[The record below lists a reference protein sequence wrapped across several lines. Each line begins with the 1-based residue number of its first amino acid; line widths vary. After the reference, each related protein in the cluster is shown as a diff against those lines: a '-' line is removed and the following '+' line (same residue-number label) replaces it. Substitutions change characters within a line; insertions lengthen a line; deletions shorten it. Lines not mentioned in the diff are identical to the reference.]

1 MSTEEKDIE
10 DILWESHSVNMLK
23 EVRDR
28 AGEIM
33 GSEDYDGRRVDAYQT
48 AYHELVGSK
57 L

>member
-28 AGEIM
+28 ASEIM
-33 GSEDYDGRRVDAYQT
+33 GSEDYDGRRVEAYQT

>member
-28 AGEIM
+28 ASEIM
-33 GSEDYDGRRVDAYQT
+33 GSEEYKGRRVEAYQE

-57 L
+57 W

>member
-28 AGEIM
+28 AGELM
-33 GSEDYDGRRVDAYQT
+33 GSEEYKGRRVDAYQD
-48 AYHELVGSK
+48 AYHELVESK

>member
-1 MSTEEKDIE
+1 
-10 DILWESHSVNMLK
+10 MLK

-28 AGEIM
+28 ASEIM
-33 GSEDYDGRRVDAYQT
+33 GSEEYKGRRVEAYQE